1 MPQFFIKRP
10 VFAWV
15 IAIAI
20 LLVGAISL
28 DQLPVSRFPTIA
40 PPTISIYASY
50 PGASAQT
57 TNDTVVNIIERE
69 LTSVHNLL
77 YFESSVDTSG
87 SATIT
92 ATFQPGTDPDM
103 AQVDVQN
110 RLKSVEP
117 RLPSVVRQNG
127 VTIEGA
133 SSGFLMMVELSSE
146 ENRFTPADLGDYMTR
161 NVVPELRR
169 INGVGRVQ
177 NFGTEK
183 AMRIWVDPVKL
194 RAHNLTFSDITTAI
208 TNQNAQVTPSAI
220 GAEPTVK
227 GQRVTVPLTVEGQL
241 KTPEEFAR
249 IVLAAKTNGAKVL
262 LGDVATVAIGTQD
275 YSYSMRS
282 NGRLVSGVG
291 VQLATGAN
299 AVRTAQAVTER
310 LQELQKTMP
319 QGMRAEIP
327 FNTVP
332 FIRIAIEKVIH
343 TLFEAMI
350 LVFAVMYLFL
360 QRARYTIIPAIV
372 VPIALLGSCAVLYF
386 AGYSINVLT
395 MFGMVL
401 AIGIIVD
408 DAIVVVENVERIM
421 TTEGL
426 PPKEATKK
434 AMKEITGAVIGITL
448 VLTAVFIPM
457 AFMSGSVG
465 VIYRQFSVSMAS
477 SIILSAFLALTLTPA
492 LCATIL
498 KQETGHQNRNR
509 FFNAFNSWFQGMT
522 ARYNRLVAWALS
534 HRKAML
540 VSFALILVAL
550 AIEAIR
556 LPSAFFPEEDQGY
569 FMTSIQLPADAT
581 VERTNDTVRQF
592 EKYMTTRPGIDIT
605 TVVQGFS
612 FSGSGTNMALAF
624 TTLKDWND
632 RHGATAEDE
641 TLRTNIAMA
650 ELTREGTIMSVMPPS
665 VDDLGNAS
673 GFSMRLQD
681 RGNGKYE
688 DLIKAQNLLLQL
700 AAQSKLVKDVYPES
714 LMPGPGIRITI
725 DRDKA
730 RAMGVTFDE
739 INSTL
744 SAALGSSYVNDF
756 PNNGRMQQVIVQA
769 DAKARMQIGDILK
782 LNVKNDSGTIVPISE
797 FVTVRWE
804 EAPRQMIRYNGYPA
818 LRISGSAA
826 TGVSSGEAMQEME
839 RLASKL
845 PSTFSVSWTAQSLQE
860 KLSGSQ
866 APILLGLSMV
876 VVFLVLA
883 ALYESWIIPISV
895 LLVVPLGLLGAL
907 SAVMICGMSNDV
919 FFKVGLITIIG
930 LTAKN
935 AILIVEFTK
944 QAMQRGKG
952 LMLAVS
958 EAASLRLRPI
968 IMTSL
973 AFTLGVVPLMLAS
986 GASKETQQSIGTG
999 VFGGMLTATGLVI
1012 VFVPVFFVVVFKSAA
1027 WIRLRIATFKFL
1039 AIGK

>member
-1 MPQFFIKRP
+1 MPQFFIRRP

-20 LLVGAISL
+20 LLAGVISL

-40 PPTISIYASY
+40 PPTISLYASY

-69 LTSVHNLL
+69 LTSVRHLL

-87 SATIT
+87 TATIT

-117 RLPSVVRQNG
+117 RLPAVVRQNG

-133 SSGFLMMVELSSE
+133 SSGFLMMVELVSE
-146 ENRFTPADLGDYMTR
+146 DNRFTPADLGDYMTR
-161 NVVPELRR
+161 NIVPELRR

-183 AMRIWVDPVKL
+183 AMRIWVDPVRL

-208 TNQNAQVTPSAI
+208 TNQNAQVTPSAV
-220 GAEPTVK
+220 GAEPTIK

-241 KTPEEFAR
+241 KTPEAFAK
-249 IVLAAKTNGAKVL
+249 IVLSAKTNGAKVL
-262 LGDVATVAIGTQD
+262 LGDVATIAIGMQD

-282 NGRLVSGVG
+282 NGKQVSGVG

-319 QGMRAEIP
+319 QGMRADIP

-386 AGYSINVLT
+386 SGYSINVLT

-426 PPKEATKK
+426 PPREATQK

-457 AFMSGSVG
+457 AFMGGSVG
-465 VIYRQFSVSMAS
+465 VIYRQFSIAMAS
-477 SIILSAFLALTLTPA
+477 SIILSAFMALTLTPA
-492 LCATIL
+492 LCATVL
-498 KQETGHQNRNR
+498 KQETGEQKKHR
-509 FFNAFNSWFQGMT
+509 FFNTFNRRFQDLT
-522 ARYNRLVAWALS
+522 TRYNQIVTWALN
-534 HRKAML
+534 HRRAML
-540 VSFALILVAL
+540 VSFGLILVVL
-550 AIEAIR
+550 GIEAVR

-569 FMTSIQLPADAT
+569 FITSVQLPADAT
-581 VERTNDTVRQF
+581 VERTIDTVRQF
-592 EKYMTTRPGIDIT
+592 ESYMKTRPGIDTT

-632 RHGATAEDE
+632 RHGATAADE

-665 VDDLGNAS
+665 VDDLGNAT

-681 RGNGKYE
+681 HGNGKYE
-688 DLIKAQNLLLQL
+688 DLIKAQNTLLQL

-739 INSTL
+739 INDTL
-744 SAALGSSYVNDF
+744 SAALGSTYVNDF
-756 PNNGRMQQVIVQA
+756 PNNGRMQEVIVQA

-782 LNVKNDSGTIVPISE
+782 LNVKNSSGTIVPIAE
-797 FVTVRWE
+797 FVTATWE
-804 EAPRQMIRYNGYPA
+804 EVPRQMIRYNGYPS
-818 LRISGSAA
+818 LRISGAA
-826 TGVSSGEAMQEME
+826 APGVSSGEAMQEME

-845 PSTFSVSWTAQSLQE
+845 PSNFSVSWTAQSLQE
-860 KLSGSQ
+860 QLSGNQ
-866 APILLGLSMV
+866 APLLLGLSLI

-907 SAVMICGMSNDV
+907 SAVMIRGMPNDV

-952 LMLAVS
+952 LILAVS

-999 VFGGMLTATGLVI
+999 VFGGMLTATFLVI

-1027 WIRLRIATFKFL
+1027 WIRLRIATFKFPR
-1039 AIGK
+1039 IKG